1 MHCMKCGQD
10 IPYGQVFCD
19 RCLEVMDKYPVKP
32 GVVVQIPNRPVTA
45 VQKKSGIRRRN
56 LLTPEEQ
63 VKRLRK
69 RVRILSLVLTLFI
82 AATCVLGYFTAKQYI
97 DNIDKVLPGQNYS
110 SIEEP
115 SDSGH

>member
-1 MHCMKCGQD
+1 MQCLKCGRN
-10 IPYGQVFCD
+10 IELEQVFCAD
-19 RCLEVMDKYPVKP
+19 CLAEMEKYPVKP

-56 LLTPEEQ
+56 LPTPEEQ

-69 RVRILSLVLTLFI
+69 RVRILSLLLTLFI

-110 SIEEP
+110 TIEES